1 MSNIYMQNIM
11 DHFHDPENHGVLE
24 DADFKVVEFNPLCGD
39 KIELFVKL
47 NDQKVVE
54 VGFIGEGCAISQAA
68 MSMLSE
74 KIKGKSVD
82 EVMRLDTD
90 FIVKMLGIELSPTR
104 LKCALLSLQAVHNAL
119 KGNQ

>member
-1 MSNIYMQNIM
+1 MQNIM

-47 NDQKVVE
+47 NENKIVNI
-54 VGFIGEGCAISQAA
+54 GFIGEGCAISQAA

-74 KIKGKSVD
+74 EIKGKSV
-82 EVMRLDTD
+82 EEIMSLDKE
-90 FIVKMLGIELSPTR
+90 FVVNMLGIELSPTR

-119 KGNQ
+119 KGSQ

>member
-1 MSNIYMQNIM
+1 MNNIYMQNIM

-39 KIELFVKL
+39 KIELFVKF
-47 NDQKVVE
+47 DQDKIAQ

-74 KIKGKSVD
+74 EIKGMSVE
-82 EVMRLDTD
+82 EVMKLDKD
-90 FIVKMLGIELSPTR
+90 FIVNMLGIELSPTR

-119 KGNQ
+119 KDS